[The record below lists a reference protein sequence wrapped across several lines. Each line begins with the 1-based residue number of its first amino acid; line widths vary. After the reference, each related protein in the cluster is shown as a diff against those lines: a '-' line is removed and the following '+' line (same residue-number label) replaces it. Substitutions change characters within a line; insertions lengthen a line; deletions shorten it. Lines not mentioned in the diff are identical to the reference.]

1 MSAGFT
7 REQVEALAA
16 LAHLQLTDSEID
28 RLARELGDFLEY
40 ARRVQEIDT
49 TGVPPTA
56 SVAMRHEPDREDA
69 VRPSLDRR
77 DALSNAPDAAAQA
90 GFFRVPRVL

>member
-40 ARRVQEIDT
+40 ARLVQEIDT
-49 TGVPPTA
+49 TGVHPTA

>member
-7 REQVEALAA
+7 REQIEALAS
-16 LAHLQLTDSEID
+16 LAHLQLTDSEIE

-40 ARRVQEIDT
+40 ARQVQEIDT
-49 TGVPPTA
+49 TGVLPTA
-56 SVAMRHEPDREDA
+56 SVAMKHEPDRDDE
-69 VRPSLDRR
+69 VRPSLART
-77 DALSNAPDAAAQA
+77 DALQNAPDPAAHA